1 MENSKANLYKV
12 TTFCGILFGTVL
24 CDFNIELKAQV
35 VCETNPSDLSSSCYV
50 TPETYKTRIY
60 EMGFCT
66 SDPLAGTYEDGEN
79 VATDNEIDESTC
91 TPVLQSQ
98 SGSLVNISPGEVQ
111 SLAGENIRPPAGTY
125 PHAYIKLS
133 NTLGLKG
140 KQKVNDVTYYSS
152 SDGTATTNIAN
163 YVEWDEKIIDFEK
176 GPECEPLAENRWMAV
191 SETFNTGIT
200 GTMKAV
206 LSHLSNGKYVGTT
219 QADCGDST
227 RIFGSFAP
235 TNPIII
241 SSETQGLQVTFTIT
255 DKGLSVIGGTTNGK
269 AVVSRF
275 SSGPFVPGFET
286 F

>member
-1 MENSKANLYKV
+1 M
-12 TTFCGILFGTVL
+12 
-24 CDFNIELKAQV
+24 
-35 VCETNPSDLSSSCYV
+35 
-50 TPETYKTRIY
+50 
-60 EMGFCT
+60 
-66 SDPLAGTYEDGEN
+66 
-79 VATDNEIDESTC
+79 
-91 TPVLQSQ
+91 
-98 SGSLVNISPGEVQ
+98 
-111 SLAGENIRPPAGTY
+111 
-125 PHAYIKLS
+125 
-133 NTLGLKG
+133 
-140 KQKVNDVTYYSS
+140 TYYSS

-191 SETFNTGIT
+191 SETFTTGIT

-206 LSHLSNGKYVGTT
+206 LSHLSNGKYVGTM
-219 QADCGDST
+219 QAECGDST

-269 AVVSRF
+269 EVVSRF
-275 SSGPFVPGFET
+275 SSGPFLPSFET

>member
-1 MENSKANLYKV
+1 MENAKENLYKA
-12 TTFCGILFGTVL
+12 TTFCGILLGTL
-24 CDFNIELKAQV
+24 LYDSNIELKAQE
-35 VCETNPSDLSSSCYV
+35 VCDDNLGDFFSSCYV

-66 SDPLAGTYEDGEN
+66 SDPLAGTYQDGEN
-79 VATDNEIDESTC
+79 VVTDNTIDESTC
-91 TPVLQSQ
+91 TSTFKSQ
-98 SGSLVNISPGEVQ
+98 AGSLVDISPGAVQ
-111 SLAGENIRPPAGTY
+111 KLTGENIRPPAGTY

-133 NTLGLKG
+133 NTFGLKG
-140 KQKVNDVTYYSS
+140 KQKVNDVTFYSS
-152 SDGTATTNIAN
+152 SDGTGTTNIAN

-176 GPECEPLAENRWMAV
+176 GPECEPLSENRRMAV
-191 SETFNTGIT
+191 SETFTTGIA
-200 GTMKAV
+200 GTMKGV
-206 LSHLSNGKYVGTT
+206 LSHLSNGEYVGTT

-255 DKGLSVIGGTTNGK
+255 DKGLSVIGGTTNGEE
-269 AVVSRF
+269 VVSRF
-275 SSGPFVPGFET
+275 SSGPFLPSFET

>member
-1 MENSKANLYKV
+1 MENAKENSYKLI
-12 TTFCGILFGTVL
+12 TFCGIVLGTL
-24 CDFNIELKAQV
+24 LYDSNTGLKAQE
-35 VCETNPSDLSSSCYV
+35 VCETNLGNSFSSCYV

-79 VATDNEIDESTC
+79 VVTDNTIDESTC
-91 TPVLQSQ
+91 TSTFESQ
-98 SGSLVNISPGEVQ
+98 AGSLVDISPGAVQ
-111 SLAGENIRPPAGTY
+111 KLTGENIRPPEGTY

-133 NTLGLKG
+133 NTIGLKG

-152 SDGTATTNIAN
+152 SDGTGTTNSAN

-176 GPECEPLAENRWMAV
+176 GPECEPLAENRVMAV
-191 SETFNTGIT
+191 SDTFNTGIT

-206 LSHLSNGKYVGTT
+206 LSHLSNGKHVGTM
-219 QADCGDST
+219 QADCGNST

-241 SSETQGLQVTFTIT
+241 SSDTQGLQVTFTIT
-255 DKGLSVIGGTTNGK
+255 DKGLSVIGGTINGK
-269 AVVSRF
+269 EVVSRF
-275 SSGPFVPGFET
+275 SSGPFLPGFET

>member
-1 MENSKANLYKV
+1 MERLKENLYKV
-12 TTFCGILFGTVL
+12 TTFCSILLGTL
-24 CDFNIELKAQV
+24 LYDSNIELKSQE
-35 VCETNPSDLSSSCYV
+35 VCEANLGDSFSSCYI

-60 EMGFCT
+60 EMGLCT

-79 VATDNEIDESTC
+79 VVTDNTIDESNC
-91 TPVLQSQ
+91 TPVLQSE
-98 SGSLVNISPGEVQ
+98 SGSLVNISPGEAQ
-111 SLAGENIRPPAGTY
+111 SLAGENIRPPVGTY
-125 PHAYIKLS
+125 PYAYIKLS

-152 SDGTATTNIAN
+152 SDGTGTTNSAN

-176 GPECEPLAENRWMAV
+176 GPECEPLAENRVMAV
-191 SETFNTGIT
+191 SDTFNTGIK

-241 SSETQGLQVTFTIT
+241 SSETQGLQVTFTIR

>member
-1 MENSKANLYKV
+1 MDNAKENSYKLI
-12 TTFCGILFGTVL
+12 TFCGIVLGTL
-24 CDFNIELKAQV
+24 SSDSNIGLKAQE
-35 VCETNPSDLSSSCYV
+35 VCETNLGNFFSSCYV

-60 EMGFCT
+60 EMGLCT

-79 VATDNEIDESTC
+79 VVTDNIINESTC
-91 TPVLQSQ
+91 TSTFESQ
-98 SGSLVNISPGEVQ
+98 AGSLVDISPGAVQ
-111 SLAGENIRPPAGTY
+111 TLTGENIRPPEGTY
-125 PHAYIKLS
+125 PYAYIKLS

-140 KQKVNDVTYYSS
+140 KQKVNGVTYYSS
-152 SDGTATTNIAN
+152 SDGTGTTNIAN

-176 GPECEPLAENRWMAV
+176 GPECEPLAENRRMAV

-206 LSHLSNGKYVGTT
+206 LSNLSNGKYVGTM

-235 TNPIII
+235 TNPITI
-241 SSETQGLQVTFTIT
+241 SSETKGLQVTFTIT
-255 DKGLSVIGGTTNGK
+255 DKGLSVIGGTTNGTE
-269 AVVSRF
+269 VVSRF
-275 SSGPFVPGFET
+275 SSGPFLPAFET

>member
-1 MENSKANLYKV
+1 MEYAKENLFKV
-12 TTFCGILFGTVL
+12 TTFYGILLGTLL
-24 CDFNIELKAQV
+24 CDSNIGLKAQE
-35 VCETNPSDLSSSCYV
+35 VCETNLGNFFSSCYV

-79 VATDNEIDESTC
+79 VVTDNVIDESTC
-91 TPVLQSQ
+91 TPTFESQ
-98 SGSLVNISPGEVQ
+98 AGSLVDISPGAVQ
-111 SLAGENIRPPAGTY
+111 KLTGENNRPPEGTY

-152 SDGTATTNIAN
+152 SDGTGTTNIAN
-163 YVEWDEKIIDFEK
+163 YVEWDETIIDFEK
-176 GPECEPLAENRWMAV
+176 GPECEPLAENRVMAV
-191 SETFNTGIT
+191 SDKFNTGIT

-206 LSHLSNGKYVGTT
+206 LSHLSNGKHVGTMK
-219 QADCGDST
+219 ADCGNST

-269 AVVSRF
+269 EVVSRF
-275 SSGPFVPGFET
+275 SSGPFLPGFET

>member
-1 MENSKANLYKV
+1 MENAKENLYKA
-12 TTFCGILFGTVL
+12 TTFCGILLGTL
-24 CDFNIELKAQV
+24 LYDSNIELKAQE
-35 VCETNPSDLSSSCYV
+35 VCDDNLGDFFSSCYV
-50 TPETYKTRIY
+50 TPETYKTRVY

-66 SDPLAGTYEDGEN
+66 SDPLAGTYQDGEN
-79 VATDNEIDESTC
+79 VVTDNTIDESTC
-91 TPVLQSQ
+91 TSTFESQ
-98 SGSLVNISPGEVQ
+98 AGSLVDISPGAVQ
-111 SLAGENIRPPAGTY
+111 NLTGENIRPPEGTY

-163 YVEWDEKIIDFEK
+163 YVEWDEKLIDFEK
-176 GPECEPLAENRWMAV
+176 GPECEPLAENRVMGAT
-191 SETFNTGIT
+191 ETFTSGIT

-206 LSHLSNGKYVGTT
+206 LSHLSGGKYVGTM

-235 TNPIII
+235 TNPIVIT
-241 SSETQGLQVTFTIT
+241 SKTKGLQVTFTIT
-255 DKGLSVIGGTTNGK
+255 DKGLSVIGGSTAGK
-269 AVVSRF
+269 VGRF
-275 SSGPFVPGFET
+275 SSGPFTPAFET

>member
-1 MENSKANLYKV
+1 MENSRGNLYKV
-12 TTFCGILFGTVL
+12 TTFCGILLGTL
-24 CDFNIELKAQV
+24 LYDSNIELKAQE
-35 VCETNPSDLSSSCYV
+35 VCETNLGDFFSSCYV

-66 SDPLAGTYEDGEN
+66 SDPLSGTYEDGEN
-79 VATDNEIDESTC
+79 VVTDNIINESTC
-91 TPVLQSQ
+91 TSTFESQ
-98 SGSLVNISPGEVQ
+98 AGSLVDISPGAVQ
-111 SLAGENIRPPAGTY
+111 TLTGENIRPPEGTY
-125 PHAYIKLS
+125 PYAYIKLS

-140 KQKVNDVTYYSS
+140 KQKVNGVTFYSS
-152 SDGTATTNIAN
+152 SDGTGTTNIAN

-176 GPECEPLAENRWMAV
+176 GPECEPLAENRRMAV
-191 SETFNTGIT
+191 SDTFNTGIT

-206 LSHLSNGKYVGTT
+206 LSHLSNGKYIGTM

-269 AVVSRF
+269 EVVSRF
-275 SSGPFVPGFET
+275 SSGPFLPGFET

>member
-1 MENSKANLYKV
+1 METSKEKLYKV
-12 TTFCGILFGTVL
+12 ATFCGILLGAL
-24 CDFNIELKAQV
+24 LYDSNIEIKAQE
-35 VCETNPSDLSSSCYV
+35 VCETNLGNFFSSCYV

-66 SDPLAGTYEDGEN
+66 SDPLAGIYEDGEN
-79 VATDNEIDESTC
+79 VVSDNTIDESTC
-91 TPVLQSQ
+91 TSTFESQ
-98 SGSLVNISPGEVQ
+98 SGSLVDISPGEVQ
-111 SLAGENIRPPAGTY
+111 TLTGENIRPPEGTY

-133 NTLGLKG
+133 NTLRLKG

-152 SDGTATTNIAN
+152 SDGTGTTNIAN

-176 GPECEPLAENRWMAV
+176 GPECEPLAENRRMAV
-191 SETFNTGIT
+191 SDTFNTGIK

-206 LSHLSNGKYVGTT
+206 LSHLSNGKYVGTM
-219 QADCGDST
+219 QADCGNST

-269 AVVSRF
+269 EVVSRF
-275 SSGPFVPGFET
+275 SSGPFLPGFET

>member
-1 MENSKANLYKV
+1 MEHSKENLYKV
-12 TTFCGILFGTVL
+12 TTFCSILLGTL
-24 CDFNIELKAQV
+24 LYDSNIELKSQE
-35 VCETNPSDLSSSCYV
+35 VCEDNLGDFFSSCYI

-60 EMGFCT
+60 EMGLCT

-79 VATDNEIDESTC
+79 VVTDNTIDESNC
-91 TPVLQSQ
+91 TPVLQSE
-98 SGSLVNISPGEVQ
+98 SGSLVNISPGEAQ
-111 SLAGENIRPPAGTY
+111 FLAGENIRPPVGTY
-125 PHAYIKLS
+125 SYAYIKLS

-140 KQKVNDVTYYSS
+140 KQKVNGVTYYSS
-152 SDGTATTNIAN
+152 SDGTGTTNIAN

-176 GPECEPLAENRWMAV
+176 GPECEPLAENRRMAV

-206 LSHLSNGKYVGTT
+206 LSNLSNGKYVGTM

-235 TNPIII
+235 TNPITI

-255 DKGLSVIGGTTNGK
+255 DKGLSVIGGTTNGTE
-269 AVVSRF
+269 VVSRF
-275 SSGPFVPGFET
+275 SSGPFVPAFET

>member
-1 MENSKANLYKV
+1 
-12 TTFCGILFGTVL
+12 
-24 CDFNIELKAQV
+24 
-35 VCETNPSDLSSSCYV
+35 
-50 TPETYKTRIY
+50 
-60 EMGFCT
+60 MGFCT

-79 VATDNEIDESTC
+79 VVTDNTIDESNC
-91 TPVLQSQ
+91 TPVLQSE
-98 SGSLVNISPGEVQ
+98 SGSLVNISPGEAQ
-111 SLAGENIRPPAGTY
+111 SLAGENIRPPVGTY
-125 PHAYIKLS
+125 PYAYIKLS

-152 SDGTATTNIAN
+152 SDGTATTDIAN

-176 GPECEPLAENRWMAV
+176 GPECEPLAENRRMAV

-206 LSHLSNGKYVGTT
+206 LSHLSNGKYFGTM

-235 TNPIII
+235 TNPITI
-241 SSETQGLQVTFTIT
+241 SSETKGLQVTFTIT
-255 DKGLSVIGGTTNGK
+255 DKGLSVIGGTTNGTE
-269 AVVSRF
+269 VVSRF
-275 SSGPFVPGFET
+275 SSGPFVPAFET

>member
-1 MENSKANLYKV
+1 MENAKENVYKA
-12 TTFCGILFGTVL
+12 TTFCGILLGTL
-24 CDFNIELKAQV
+24 LYDSNIELKAQE
-35 VCETNPSDLSSSCYV
+35 VCDDNLGDFFSSCYV

-66 SDPLAGTYEDGEN
+66 SDPLAGTYQDGEN
-79 VATDNEIDESTC
+79 VVTDNTIDESTC
-91 TPVLQSQ
+91 TSTFESQ
-98 SGSLVNISPGEVQ
+98 AGSLVDISPGAVQ
-111 SLAGENIRPPAGTY
+111 TLTGENIRPPEGTY
-125 PHAYIKLS
+125 PYAYIKLS

-140 KQKVNDVTYYSS
+140 KQKVNGVTFYSS
-152 SDGTATTNIAN
+152 SDGTGTTNIAN
-163 YVEWDEKIIDFEK
+163 YVDWDEKIIDFEK
-176 GPECEPLAENRWMAV
+176 GPECEPLVENRLMAV

-255 DKGLSVIGGTTNGK
+255 DKGLSVIGGE
-269 AVVSRF
+269 VVSRF